1 MRTIAVS
8 SDPFTFESYFQAETY
23 LEKQGY
29 HCENEHWVQSEKP
42 IATVVAKP
50 NGVQIEFKNSDQNKE
65 NGHDFY

>member
-8 SDPFTFESYFQAETY
+8 SEPFTFESYFQAETY

>member
-1 MRTIAVS
+1 METTNLTQRS
-8 SDPFTFESYFQAETY
+8 FTLESFFQAESY

>member
-8 SDPFTFESYFQAETY
+8 SEHFTFESYFQAETY

>member
-1 MRTIAVS
+1 MRTIEVS
-8 SDPFTFESYFQAETY
+8 SEPFTFESYFQAETY

>member
-8 SDPFTFESYFQAETY
+8 SEPFTFESYFQAETY

-29 HCENEHWVQSEKP
+29 HCENEHWIQSEKP

>member
-8 SDPFTFESYFQAETY
+8 SEPFTFESYFQAETY

-50 NGVQIEFKNSDQNKE
+50 YGVQIEFKNSDQNKE